1 MPAKQQ
7 LLKRSGQTVLDIIE
21 IYLPTLS
28 FAVLFV
34 VFLIQ
39 IFFRYFIKPLT
50 WPMELSLFCY
60 LWTILLGICFAQR
73 EDEHIRFALLYDTA
87 KPKIQLWMRIL
98 GNLLLVTSFGIALYP
113 SYKYVDFMSF
123 KKSNVMLIPMNWAY
137 FPFVVMMVILIVR
150 FSLQLWKDLKILFR
164 GCN

>member
-28 FAVLFV
+28 FTVLFV
-34 VFLIQ
+34 VFLVQ

-73 EDEHIRFALLYDTA
+73 EGEHIHFALLYDKA

-150 FSLQLWKDLKILFR
+150 FSLQLWKDFKILFR
-164 GCN
+164 GDK